1 MAMWYL
7 NYDGQQTGPMDQA
20 QASAQARQNPHGYAW
35 REGFTTWIPIS
46 EIELDPVESVIAEAG
61 AMMYKDSGIAMETIF
76 GGEGP
81 FLASLRGPGRIWLQ
95 SLPCSR
101 LAGRRLQAAPQK
113 GGRRE
118 EGSILGSLGGLLN
131 GDNRY

>member
-46 EIELDPVESVIAEAG
+46 EIDELT
-61 AMMYKDSGIAMETIF
+61 SGTR
-76 GGEGP
+76 
-81 FLASLRGPGRIWLQ
+81 LGRPTRSISRSSARRCNL
-95 SLPCSR
+95 SR
-101 LAGRRLQAAPQK
+101 LS
-113 GGRRE
+113 
-118 EGSILGSLGGLLN
+118 SIPEKA
-131 GDNRY
+131 